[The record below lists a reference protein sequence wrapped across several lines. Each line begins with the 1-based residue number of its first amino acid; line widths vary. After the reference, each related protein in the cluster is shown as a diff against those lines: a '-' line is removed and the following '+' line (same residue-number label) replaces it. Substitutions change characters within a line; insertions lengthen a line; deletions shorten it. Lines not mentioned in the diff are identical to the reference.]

1 MTWLQIKRIAFGEL
15 GFTPEDL
22 GVYKP
27 EYFRIKLEGIRYA
40 QTQQFRN
47 EWERTRWL
55 ATVILSPHAKKGKGV
70 KPKDLIVFEWE
81 KPELNVVEIV
91 TKYKDVFDKL
101 RP

>member
-1 MTWLQIKRIAFGEL
+1 LTWLQIKRIAFGEL

>member
-1 MTWLQIKRIAFGEL
+1 LTWLQIKRIAFGEL
-15 GFTPEDL
+15 GFTPDDL

-70 KPKDLIVFEWE
+70 KPKDLIMFEWE

>member
-1 MTWLQIKRIAFGEL
+1 
-15 GFTPEDL
+15 L

-70 KPKDLIVFEWE
+70 KPKDLIMFEWE

>member
-15 GFTPEDL
+15 GFTPDDL

>member
-1 MTWLQIKRIAFGEL
+1 MSPIDMEM
-15 GFTPEDL
+15 
-22 GVYKP
+22 YKP
-27 EYFRIKLEGIRYA
+27 EYFRIKLEGLRSA

-55 ATVILSPHAKKGKGV
+55 ATIILSPHAKKGKGV
-70 KPKDLIVFEWE
+70 KPKDLIVFDWE
-81 KPELNVVEIV
+81 KQDLNVVEIV

>member
-1 MTWLQIKRIAFGEL
+1 MAMYQ
-15 GFTPEDL
+15 
-22 GVYKP
+22 P
-27 EYFRIKLEGIRYA
+27 EYFRIKLEGTREA
-40 QTQQFRN
+40 QTQDYRN

-55 ATVILSPHAKKGKGV
+55 ATIILSPHTKKGKGI
-70 KPKDLIVFEWE
+70 KPTDLIKFEWE

>member
-15 GFTPEDL
+15 GFTPDDL

-70 KPKDLIVFEWE
+70 KPKDLIMFEWE

>member
-1 MTWLQIKRIAFGEL
+1 L
-15 GFTPEDL
+15 GLTPDDMAM
-22 GVYKP
+22 YQP
-27 EYFRIKLEGIRYA
+27 EYFRIKLEGIREA
-40 QTQQFRN
+40 QTQDYRN

-55 ATVILSPHAKKGKGV
+55 ATIILSPHAKKGKGI
-70 KPKDLIVFEWE
+70 KPTDLIKFEWE